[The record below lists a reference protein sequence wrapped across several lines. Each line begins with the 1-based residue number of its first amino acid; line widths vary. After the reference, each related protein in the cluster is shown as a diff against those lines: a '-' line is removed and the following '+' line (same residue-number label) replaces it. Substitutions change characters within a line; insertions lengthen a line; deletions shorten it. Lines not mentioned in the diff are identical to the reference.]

1 MSYKKCRG
9 NNILLDRYIRR
20 EQETWRAYQQ
30 ALIDGDI
37 MGYSKLLYSN
47 LYAYAKSWCKPIE
60 KVFFARVQSGSISI
74 KELKS
79 YSKIYV
85 KLHRLIANYELNE
98 SKSLAVN

>member
-1 MSYKKCRG
+1 MAYKKCRG
-9 NNILLDRYIRR
+9 NNILFDRYIRR

-47 LYAYAKSWCKPIE
+47 LYADAQVWRKTIDTIF
-60 KVFFARVQSGSISI
+60 VDRINRGLISI

-85 KLHRLIANYELNE
+85 KLQKLIANYELNQ